1 MKKSIVYTKKGDE
14 GTTSLIGGTR
24 VSKTDLRLEA
34 YGSVDELNSFLGLLA
49 SYLEVDQDIAF
60 VQSIQNKLFSVGAY
74 LATDT
79 DKTDVSE
86 SCVLTEE
93 DVKFIEQE
101 IDIIDD
107 LLPPLHA
114 FVIPGGEKGSSVC
127 HICRTVCRR
136 AERTILRLVNDY
148 SISTELLAFMNR
160 LSDYLFVLSRKI
172 NFDAGKEELFW
183 DNSCK

>member
-1 MKKSIVYTKKGDE
+1 MS
-14 GTTSLIGGTR
+14 
-24 VSKTDLRLEA
+24 
-34 YGSVDELNSFLGLLA
+34 
-49 SYLEVDQDIAF
+49 
-60 VQSIQNKLFSVGAY
+60 
-74 LATDT
+74 TDT

-136 AERTILRLVNDY
+136 TERAILRLVNDY